1 MLRRLVREEKG
12 FTLIELLIVMLI
24 LGILAAVAVPR
35 FIDMRKDA
43 QASAC
48 QAARNSMETAIEQYN
63 YYYARYGKATGTN
76 MQDPAQVT
84 NWSTVLA
91 SEFEI
96 GRGGETEK
104 ILLLKS
110 EPVCPAGGTYNVS
123 KDGKVTCS
131 VHSSTGGTSGGQ
143 TGGQ

>member
-35 FIDMRKDA
+35 FINMQRDA

-48 QAARNSMETAIEQYN
+48 QAARNSMETAIEQYI
-63 YYYARYGKATGTN
+63 YYHARYGGNTGTS
-76 MQDPAQVT
+76 MTAPGSVT
-84 NWSTVLA
+84 NWPQTLSTA
-91 SEFEI
+91 FTI
-96 GRGGETEK
+96 GIDSTTTED

-110 EPVCPAGGTYNVS
+110 EPVCPAGGDYTVS
-123 KDGKVTCS
+123 NGKVTCS

-143 TGGQ
+143 TGE

>member
-48 QAARNSMETAIEQYN
+48 QAARNSMETAIEQYH
-63 YYYARYGKATGTN
+63 YYWARYGGTGTG
-76 MQDPAQVT
+76 MTDPTTVSD
-84 NWSTVLA
+84 WSTFLA
-91 SEFEI
+91 TEFTI
-96 GRGGETEK
+96 KRGGGETEK

-110 EPVCPAGGTYNVS
+110 EPVCPAGGDYTVS
-123 KDGKVTCS
+123 NGKVTCS
-131 VHSSTGGTSGGQ
+131 VH
-143 TGGQ
+143 